1 MFGTILLIDDDNA
14 TNYLH
19 KYYLEEWKI
28 CDRVLTAEDGRKA
41 LDLLQKTPNLLS
53 DPNSLILLDINM
65 PVMNGFEFL
74 QEYEKMSVDIKADYL
89 FIMLTTELSS
99 EYQQRANH
107 ISDIDGFVKKPLT
120 QEGLVEQVKLNMV
133 AREPNS

>member
-28 CDRVLTAEDGRKA
+28 CDRVLTAEDGRNA
-41 LDLLQKTPNLLS
+41 LDLIQNTPDLLS
-53 DPNSLILLDINM
+53 APNSLILLDINM

-74 QEYEKMSVDIKADYL
+74 QEYEKMSITDKADYL

-99 EYQQRANH
+99 AYQQRANQ
-107 ISDIDGFVKKPLT
+107 ISDIDGFVKKPLA
-120 QEGLVEQVKLNMV
+120 QEDLMEQVKLNV
-133 AREPNS
+133 VSR

>member
-28 CDRVLTAEDGRKA
+28 CDRVLTAEDGRNA
-41 LDLLQKTPNLLS
+41 LDLIQNTPDLLS
-53 DPNSLILLDINM
+53 APNSLILLDINM

-74 QEYEKMSVDIKADYL
+74 QEYEKMSITDKADYL

-99 EYQQRANH
+99 AYQQRANQ
-107 ISDIDGFVKKPLT
+107 ISDIDGFVKKPLA
-120 QEGLVEQVKLNMV
+120 QGDLMEQVKLNV
-133 AREPNS
+133 VSR